1 MTTFTPTWL
10 MIKQHD
16 VTGLKYFCKTINK
29 DPIKYKG
36 SGTVWRRHIK
46 VHGTNITTLWYQLF
60 LTKEEI
66 HAYATKFSVE
76 NDIVNIR
83 DENGIKLWANLIN
96 ENGIDGG
103 GNAGM
108 VMLVQQKE
116 KLCDKWVVTT
126 PDGTEEHIENMLEY
140 CRQHKL
146 NASAMSA
153 VARGDRRH
161 YKKYKCKKLTNNR
174 NVKYEPKEPRPYLTE
189 QEKKQINSNAVSQ
202 AKRNT
207 ATPKIKYNGVVYNT
221 LIEAT
226 ENTGISRHMLI
237 KHGELL
243 RNN

>member
-1 MTTFTPTWL
+1 MFKPTWL
-10 MIKQHD
+10 MIKQHN

-46 VHGTNITTLWYQLF
+46 VHGNSITTLWCQLF

-66 HAYATKFSVE
+66 QIYAVKFSIE
-76 NDIVNIR
+76 HDIVNIR
-83 DENGIKLWANLIN
+83 NEIGVKIWANLIV

-108 VMLVQQKE
+108 QMSETQKE
-116 KLCDKWVVTT
+116 SLCDEWIVINPLGV
-126 PDGTEEHIENMLEY
+126 EEHITNMLEY
-140 CRQHKL
+140 CRQNNL

-174 NVKYEPKEPRPYLTE
+174 NVRYEPAEPKPYLTK
-189 QEKKQINSNAVSQ
+189 QEKKQINSVSVRQ
-202 AKRNT
+202 AKQKI

-221 LIEAT
+221 LTDAIER
-226 ENTGISRHMLI
+226 TGMSRYLLV
-237 KHGELL
+237 KYGELL
-243 RNN
+243 RYN